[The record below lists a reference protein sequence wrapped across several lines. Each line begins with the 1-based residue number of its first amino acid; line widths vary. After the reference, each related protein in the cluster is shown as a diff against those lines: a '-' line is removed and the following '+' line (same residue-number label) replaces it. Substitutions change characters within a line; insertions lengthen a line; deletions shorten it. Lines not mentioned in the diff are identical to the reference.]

1 MRGDQKMS
9 AYEGCRHFLTINCAN
24 AVAELLRSSS
34 TNIRNLPPMHCFIR
48 EIQFEATGLECELCL
63 ATTEA
68 TDCLAEICPAAWGE
82 LLRDMMLADSENL
95 GFIFWCLL
103 APTETEDEDSSQDFV
118 VILVK
123 LLGYEAVAYKFT
135 PEIEFVER
143 AEPFKYLPMFA
154 LNLEEAEEVH

>member
-1 MRGDQKMS
+1 MS
-9 AYEGCRHFLTINCAN
+9 AHEGCRHFLTINCAN
-24 AVAELLRSSS
+24 AVAELLRASPAK
-34 TNIRNLPPMHCFIR
+34 IRDLPPMHCFIR
-48 EIQFEATGLECELCL
+48 EMEFNATTTECEMSLG
-63 ATTEA
+63 TTEA
-68 TDCLAEICPAAWGE
+68 TDGLSEIHPVAWGE
-82 LLRDMMLADSENL
+82 VLRDTMLANPENI

-103 APTETEDEDSSQDFV
+103 APMETDDEDSSQDFV

-154 LNLEEAEEVH
+154 INLEEAEEVH